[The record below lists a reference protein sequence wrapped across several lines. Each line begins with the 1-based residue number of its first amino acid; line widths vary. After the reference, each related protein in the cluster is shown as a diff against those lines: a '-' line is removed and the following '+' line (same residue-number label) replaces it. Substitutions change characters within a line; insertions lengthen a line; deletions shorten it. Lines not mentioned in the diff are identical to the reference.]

1 MLRDIRTKL
10 FSVYQ
15 QDPYRRAIKVL
26 IIGLVGAIWIFS
38 RVVTSLAS
46 TEEIILAL
54 LVLVL
59 FSMESLETDTYRI
72 EELLASQTRVLGE
85 HRDLKTQVELLM
97 SEKPDRLHILGYS
110 GSSALIQSII
120 EEATNRGARVYL
132 LYQHPSY
139 TYNQKELDLTV
150 DTIQYLYRFH
160 KMDDTIQ
167 LRFYTEPAS
176 VMGIRS
182 DDGVTLGWYTYSD
195 YREELDSPN
204 RAVQGPE
211 NEALLFPVED
221 RRQYPVMD
229 EYFTE
234 LYTYLWLGGQPVEA
248 VYEGE
253 DCPEE
258 LRRWVDNATERDREK
273 IEAWFQRTAA
283 EEITNRDD
291 LFPDHEPMA
300 TYVDE

>member
-1 MLRDIRTKL
+1 MGDFRTRLLSIYQRDT
-10 FSVYQ
+10 
-15 QDPYRRAIKVL
+15 YRRAIKVL
-26 IIGLVGAIWIFS
+26 LIGTIGAIWIFS

-54 LVLVL
+54 LVLVI

-97 SEKPDRLHILGYS
+97 SEKPDHLHILGYS

-120 EEATNRGARVYL
+120 EEATNRGATVYL

-139 TYNQKELDLTV
+139 TYNQKERDLTV

-160 KMDDTIQ
+160 KMDGNIQ

-195 YREELDSPN
+195 FREELNSPN

-229 EYFTE
+229 GYFTE
-234 LYTYLWLGGQPVEA
+234 LYTYLWLGGQSVED
-248 VYEGE
+248 VYEGD

-258 LRRWVDNATERDREK
+258 LTRWVESSSERDQEQ

-283 EEITNRDD
+283 TEISNRDD
-291 LFPDHEPMA
+291 LFPDHEPMP
-300 TYVDE
+300 TYVSG